1 MIGNDLRNEIRWD
14 KHNKLDPTWGGGV
27 VDKDWKLA
35 ATNCGNEVLR
45 RAPNQLIF
53 IEGLNYA
60 NTMSMIR
67 DSPIE
72 LD

>member
-1 MIGNDLRNEIRWD
+1 
-14 KHNKLDPTWGGGV
+14 LDPTWGGGV